1 MDPYVEAL
9 RDSADPCIAYRARR
23 LLDELPDGDED
34 QRRRRRQVVETP
46 NVRRLLAHRGPD
58 GTIRYGNGYHAY
70 RKFQGAHWTLAS
82 LAELGYPSG
91 DHSLMPVVEQIH
103 EWLTSPQ
110 HLRPPSTEVI
120 TGQEDRI
127 RRCASQEGLVIWY
140 LHELDLVDQ
149 RVGAYVARLI
159 DYQWPDGGGNCDKD
173 PTARTS
179 SVQETLLPLRGIARS
194 RAQTVA
200 VWLPVTR
207 CSRRPAPDAGV
218 RAAGA
223 QAVASDEQ

>member
-23 LLDELPDGDED
+23 LLDELPDRDED

-110 HLRPPSTEVI
+110 HLRPPSTEV
-120 TGQEDRI
+120 
-127 RRCASQEGLVIWY
+127 
-140 LHELDLVDQ
+140 
-149 RVGAYVARLI
+149 
-159 DYQWPDGGGNCDKD
+159 
-173 PTARTS
+173 TS
-179 SVQETLLPLRGIARS
+179 RY
-194 RAQTVA
+194 
-200 VWLPVTR
+200 
-207 CSRRPAPDAGV
+207 RPAHPSRTR
-218 RAAGA
+218 RAAGQCGRRPGRRVPPEPPA
-223 QAVASDEQ
+223 AVAPPRRRCDPAGPGS